1 MSEPERIQK
10 VLSQL
15 GLGSRREIERWI
27 ESGEIKINGSVAKLG
42 DKISEQDQVMVK
54 NKRVQLSQDKS
65 STPRMLIY
73 YKPVGEVCSRH
84 DPIFKKTVFDKLPP
98 INHGRW
104 IQVGRLDLNT
114 AGLLIFTNQGELA
127 HRMMHPKFELEREYA
142 VRVFGQVTDTMLEAL
157 ERGVELDDGLA
168 KFKKIEYAG
177 GEGLNAWYH
186 VVLTEGRH
194 REVRR
199 LWQSQGVEVSR
210 LIRIRFGSIQL
221 PRFLSQGKW
230 VEMTK
235 QEVDQFKRFLGT
247 GHGQS

>member
-1 MSEPERIQK
+1 MNEPERIQK

-27 ESGEIKINGSVAKLG
+27 ELGEVKINGSLAKLG
-42 DKISEQDQVMVK
+42 DKISAQDQVMVR
-54 NKRVQLSQDKS
+54 NKRVPLLAEKS
-65 STPRMLIY
+65 SATRMLIY

-84 DPIFKKTVFDKLPP
+84 DPIFKKTVFEKLPP
-98 INHGRW
+98 INNGRW

-114 AGLLIFTNQGELA
+114 AGLLIFTNNGDLA
-127 HRMMHPKFELEREYA
+127 HHMMHPKFELEREYA
-142 VRVFGQVTDTMLEAL
+142 VRVYGKVTDAMLKLLQQGVAL
-157 ERGVELDDGLA
+157 EDGFA
-168 KFKKIEYAG
+168 QFKKIEYTG

-199 LWQSQGVEVSR
+199 LWQSQDVEVSR

-230 VEMTK
+230 IEMNK
-235 QEVDQFKRFLGT
+235 QAVDQFKRLMGT
-247 GHGQS
+247 RDGQS